1 MTNNAN
7 DLYLKNA
14 YSGIKS
20 PWLKRFV
27 AYFSDLEEG
36 QLTLIL
42 PDENVVK
49 FGQNNLKGP
58 QACIRLNSYKPL
70 STLFAKG
77 DLAFAE
83 SYIQGEWG
91 SPDLTALLE
100 FGIAMEDKFA
110 IKSSNNVVLKILNRI
125 RHVLNRNSR
134 SGSRKNIANHYDL
147 GNDFYKLWLDETMT
161 YSSAMFNSPADTLKQ
176 AQLNKYQAIAE
187 MLNTRKSD
195 RVLEIGC
202 GWGGF
207 SEYIAKLVD
216 VQIDGLTLSK
226 EQLDFANARY
236 RDAGLEKQATA
247 SYTDYR
253 DSTGQYD
260 KIVSIEM
267 FEAVGEANWD
277 TYFQTIHDRLAP
289 GGTAVLQIITIEN
302 DRFHSYRKSVDFI
315 QRYIFPGGF
324 LPSPESFQA
333 ALDRNNFTLEKTH
346 FFGASYAHTCALWN
360 KQFQHAWPQV
370 EAMGYS
376 TSFKRMWEYY
386 LSYCEA
392 GFKTGCI
399 DVGLFK
405 IKKTA

>member
-7 DLYLKNA
+7 DLCLKTG
-14 YSGIKS
+14 YSGGKS
-20 PWLKRFV
+20 PWINRL
-27 AYFSDLEEG
+27 ATYFSDIEGG

-42 PDENVVK
+42 PDGDVVK
-49 FGQNNLKGP
+49 LGQENPTFP
-58 QACIRLNSYKPL
+58 QACIRLKSYKPL
-70 STLFAKG
+70 SVLFTKG
-77 DLAFAE
+77 DVAFAE
-83 SYIQGEWG
+83 SYMDGEWE
-91 SPDLTALLE
+91 SPDLTALFE
-100 FGIAMEDKFA
+100 FGLA
-110 IKSSNNVVLKILNRI
+110 IESKSKIDSANSLVLKAFNRI
-125 RHVLNRNSR
+125 RHILNRNSR
-134 SGSRKNIANHYDL
+134 RGSRRNIAYHYDL

-161 YSSAMFNSPADTLKQ
+161 YSSALFSEPTDTLKQ
-176 AQLNKYQAIAE
+176 AQLNKYQAISE
-187 MLNTRKSD
+187 LLNVTKND

-207 SEYIAKLVD
+207 SEYIASSVGAS
-216 VQIDGLTLSK
+216 IDGLTLSK
-226 EQLDFANARY
+226 EQLEFANSRY
-236 RDAGLEKQATA
+236 RDAGLENQATA

-267 FEAVGEANWD
+267 FEAVGEENWD

-289 GGTAVLQIITIEN
+289 GGTAVLQIITIDN
-302 DRFHSYRKSVDFI
+302 QRFHSYRNNADFI

-333 ALDRNNFTLEKTH
+333 AIDRNELTLQKTH
-346 FFGASYAHTCALWN
+346 FFGASYARTCALWN
-360 KQFQHAWPQV
+360 KQFQHAWPEI

-376 TSFKRMWEYY
+376 KSFKRMWEYY

-392 GFKTGCI
+392 GFKAGCV

-405 IKKTA
+405 IAKTA

>member
-1 MTNNAN
+1 MSNSAN
-7 DLYLKNA
+7 DLCLKNGN
-14 YSGIKS
+14 SRGQS
-20 PWLKRFV
+20 PWLNWLA

-42 PDENVVK
+42 PDESVVK
-49 FGQNNLKGP
+49 FGNDKLKGP
-58 QACIRLNSYKPL
+58 QACIRLNSYRPL
-70 STLFAKG
+70 SILFAKG

-83 SYIQGEWG
+83 SYIQGDWE
-91 SPDLTALLE
+91 SPDLTELLE
-100 FGIAMEDKFA
+100 FGLAIEDRFK
-110 IKSSNNVVLKILNRI
+110 IKSANNVVLKVLNRI

-134 SGSRKNIANHYDL
+134 SGSRRNIARHYDL
-147 GNDFYKLWLDETMT
+147 GNNFYKLWLDETMT
-161 YSSAMFNSPADTLKQ
+161 YSSALFKDPEDTLKQ
-176 AQLNKYQAIAE
+176 AQLNKYQAIVE
-187 MLNTRKSD
+187 MLDVHKKD

-207 SEYIAKLVD
+207 SEHIAKSAG

-226 EQLDFANARY
+226 EQLEFANTRY
-236 RDAGLEKQATA
+236 RDAGLEKKATA

-277 TYFQTIHDRLAP
+277 TYFQTIYDRLTP
-289 GGTAVLQIITIEN
+289 EGTAVLQIITIDN
-302 DRFHSYRKSVDFI
+302 QRFHSYRKSADFI

-324 LPSPESFQA
+324 LPSSEVLQV
-333 ALDRNNFTLEKTH
+333 ALTKNNFNIQKTH
-346 FFGASYAHTCALWN
+346 FFGASYAQTCAIWN
-360 KQFQHAWPQV
+360 KRFQHAWPEV
-370 EAMGYS
+370 EALGYS
-376 TSFKRMWEYY
+376 INFKRMWEYY

-392 GFKTGCI
+392 GFEAGCV

-405 IKKTA
+405 ITKAA